1 MSKPWF
7 NITSVTYSNS
17 KLTLQ
22 YQYGRL
28 RGDVFGNKTIT
39 LDGFSGSQ
47 TITLT
52 DFANFAKTDVLTI
65 GALGTNS
72 RATYTDPTAI
82 TWNFGGTTS
91 TTTNAKL
98 TLGSTQL
105 SSFTAS
111 DAVLATFLTGLANSV
126 NTSAANTKG
135 VVVSSTNT
143 SISVTVPNTGN
154 LYNDTQLFL
163 NLTKG
168 GGSILGTSSFGLSN
182 SGTFSGGV
190 TTYNLQLSIPAGGYV
205 EEFAITSNT
214 ASTL

>member
-7 NITSVTYSNS
+7 NITSVTYSSS

-28 RGDVFGNKTIT
+28 RGDVFGNKTLT

-52 DFANFAKTDVLTI
+52 DGANLGKVDVLTI
-65 GALGTNS
+65 GALGTS
-72 RATYTDPTAI
+72 SLASYTDPTAV
-82 TWNFGGTTS
+82 TWTFGGTSS

-111 DAVLATFLTGLANSV
+111 GSDLTTFLSGLANSV
-126 NTSAANTKG
+126 NTSATNTKG
-135 VVVSSTNT
+135 
-143 SISVTVPNTGN
+143 ISVATTSTTITVSAPNTGN

-168 GGSILGTSSFGLSN
+168 AGSILGTSSFGLSN

-205 EEFAITSNT
+205 ETFSITSNT